1 MTNSLVIRGAR
12 ILPMAPGLA
21 DPGRADILIE
31 HGRIAG
37 IGPDLTTAAAEIDAS
52 GCLAIPGFVDT
63 HRHMW
68 QATLRGSAP
77 HHTLAEYFATTL
89 ERIGPALTPADLYLG
104 NLLSAYAALDAGITT
119 VQDIS
124 NIQDRPAASD
134 ALIQA
139 LRDSGIRAVFAY
151 GNSFPRAK
159 SHGAALGDDVR
170 RVRAE
175 LLPDDDALVTLAL
188 VTEPGDEDAERHNA
202 RLADELGVRTARHVV
217 HRHHGEGPV
226 SRLRA
231 LGVLRPGTTF
241 IHGTGLDAAELEL
254 IAGSGSSLS
263 IAPAVELV
271 MGHGHPPF
279 AAAARAGVPVSLS
292 TDVEVTVAADLFT
305 QMRAA
310 YQIARHD
317 EHSTGGPGTTV
328 HEVLRHATLDGA
340 RALGLSAVTGAL
352 TPGRQAD
359 IVLLR
364 ADGVGVAPVHDPYST
379 VTQQMDRA
387 HVDTVVV
394 AGRVVKRHGRLLADV
409 GVHLEAADRLKARLS
424 TAGLLPESAG

>member
-1 MTNSLVIRGAR
+1 MTHSLIIRRAR
-12 ILPMAPGLA
+12 VLTMARGHDAPE
-21 DPGRADILIE
+21 RADILVE
-31 HGRIAG
+31 AGRIAA
-37 IGPDLTTAAAEIDAS
+37 IGPDLETTAPELDGA
-52 GCLAIPGFVDT
+52 GCLAVPGFADT

-68 QATLRGSAP
+68 QAALRGSAP
-77 HHTLAEYFATTL
+77 HHTLAEYFATVL
-89 ERIGPALTPADLYLG
+89 ERVGPALTPDDLYLG

-119 VQDIS
+119 VRDIS
-124 NIQDRPAASD
+124 NIQDSPAATD
-134 ALIQA
+134 ALVQA
-139 LRDSGIRAVFAY
+139 LEDSGIRAVFAY
-151 GNSFPRAK
+151 GTSFPRAK

-202 RLADELGVRTARHVV
+202 RLAEDLGLRTARHVV
-217 HRHHGEGPV
+217 QRRHGEQPI

-231 LGVLRPGTTF
+231 LGVLRAGTTF
-241 IHGTGLDAAELEL
+241 IHGTGLDDGELRL
-254 IAGSGSSLS
+254 IADSGGSLS

-292 TDVEVTVAADLFT
+292 TDVEVTVAADMFT

-310 YQIARHD
+310 YQVARHD
-317 EHSTGGPGTTV
+317 QHAAGGPATTV
-328 HEVLRHATLDGA
+328 RDVLRAATDGGTLA
-340 RALGLSAVTGAL
+340 TGR
-352 TPGRQAD
+352 PAD
-359 IVLLR
+359 VVLLR
-364 ADGVGVAPVHDPYST
+364 ADGVGVAPVFDPYST

-387 HVDTVVV
+387 HVDTVLV

-409 GVHLEAADRLKARLS
+409 SEPLAAAERLRERLV
-424 TAGLLPESAG
+424 SAG

>member
-1 MTNSLVIRGAR
+1 MTLIIRGAR
-12 ILPMAPGLA
+12 VLTM
-21 DPGRADILIE
+21 DPGAGDLTRADIAVE
-31 HGRIAG
+31 AGRITA
-37 IGPDLTTAAAEIDAS
+37 IGPDLPGAAAEIDAA

-68 QATLRGSAP
+68 QASLRGSAP
-77 HHTLAEYFATTL
+77 HHTLAEYFGTVL
-89 ERIGPALTPADLYLG
+89 ERIGPALTPEDLYLG

-124 NIQDRPAASD
+124 NIQDTPAASD
-134 ALIQA
+134 ALVQA
-139 LRDSGIRAVFAY
+139 LKDSGIRATFAY

-159 SHGAALGDDVR
+159 SHGAALGQDVR
-170 RVRAE
+170 RVRAG

-202 RLADELGVRTARHVV
+202 RLADELAVRTARHVV

-226 SRLRA
+226 SRLHA

-241 IHGTGLDAAELEL
+241 IHGTGLGADELGL
-254 IAGSGSSLS
+254 IAAGGGSLS

-271 MGHGHPPF
+271 MGHGRPPLT
-279 AAAARAGVPVSLS
+279 AAARAGVPVSLS
-292 TDVEVTVAADLFT
+292 TDVEVTVAADMFT

-310 YQIARHD
+310 YQVARYD
-317 EHSTGGPGTTV
+317 ELSAAEPVTSV
-328 HEVLRHATLDGA
+328 RDVLRQATNGA
-340 RALGLSAVTGAL
+340 ALA
-352 TPGRQAD
+352 PGRAAD

-364 ADGVGVAPVHDPYST
+364 ADRAGVAPVYDPYST

-387 HVDTVVV
+387 HVDTVLV
-394 AGRVVKRHGRLLADV
+394 AGEVVKRHGSLRADV
-409 GVHLEAADRLKARLS
+409 GPHLEAAERLRHRLS
-424 TAGLLPESAG
+424 AAGVLPE